1 MANSPQPWYWLVK
14 YARDNEEAY
23 FRINQNKTMTF
34 IVVLITFQTIS
45 SINFNDQQ
53 KFILR

>member
-1 MANSPQPWYWLVK
+1 MKKLILLK
-14 YARDNEEAY
+14 L
-23 FRINQNKTMTF
+23 ITF

-45 SINFNDQQ
+45 SINFNDRQ